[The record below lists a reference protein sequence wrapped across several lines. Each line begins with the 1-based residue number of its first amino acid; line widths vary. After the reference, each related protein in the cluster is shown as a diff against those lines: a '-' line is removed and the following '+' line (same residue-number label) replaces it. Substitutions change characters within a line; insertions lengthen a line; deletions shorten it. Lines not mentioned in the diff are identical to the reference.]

1 MNNDL
6 EEIWAILESIRT
18 EDNREI
24 INILQSNLEDYNRRL
39 EKQ

>member
-39 EKQ
+39 EEQ